1 MTANITDRTRV
12 TCTIACSGADANNVV
27 TSAALRTALGLGPTE
42 PCVIGSV
49 DGLYNQFVVTVTL
62 GTATS
67 WSLGLDFVGDGTYTT
82 IASGLTTGGVCFG
95 LLPGSVIPVGTDS
108 AIGSCRPYAFRVTLD
123 AADATSTINIV
134 AFQVAAKQN
143 ITAADVSS
151 VNTAIAAVST
161 SLGATTDDISALTV
175 HGRLNLIRDDLV
187 GIGGADL
194 TPVTTVLGSV
204 GGAGKTLGAIADA
217 SILAYGLVT
226 TAGGT
231 GTVIS
236 TAFIG
241 RDLIN
246 ELLIIEDV
254 SSSLTG
260 PKLRCSRSIASF
272 NSTTG
277 TCTVAAL
284 PFSPAV
290 GDIVWV
296 IPRAQTGP

>member
-12 TCTIACSGADANNVV
+12 TCTIACSGASANNAV

-82 IASGLTTGGVCFG
+82 IATGLTTGGVCFG
-95 LLPGSVIPVGTDS
+95 LLPGSVIPAGTSS
-108 AIGSCRPYAFRVTLD
+108 AIGSCRPYAFRVVLN
-123 AADATSTINIV
+123 AADATSTINII
-134 AFQVAAKQN
+134 AFQTTAKQN
-143 ITAADVSS
+143 LTAADVSS
-151 VNTAIAAVST
+151 VNTAVAAVDTAIGES
-161 SLGATTDDISALTV
+161 TDDIAATTI

-187 GIGGADL
+187 GIGGTDL
-194 TPVTTVLGSV
+194 TSITSVLGSV

-231 GTVIS
+231 GTVTS
-236 TAFIG
+236 TAFID

-254 SSSLTG
+254 SSSLTS
-260 PKLRCSRSIASF
+260 PRLRSSRTIASF
-272 NSTTG
+272 NPTTG
-277 TCTVAAL
+277 ACTVAAL
-284 PFSPAV
+284 SFSPAV

-296 IPRAQTGP
+296 IPRAQTAP